1 MKVIVVGYGVQGHKR
16 LRVAGEDAVGIV
28 DPVAPDANW
37 RRLEDVPVDRFDA
50 AIVCTPDAPKIE
62 LLRYLL
68 QRGKH
73 ALVEKPLFAADG
85 DDLRSLESLA
95 RRTGALCVTAYNH
108 RFEPHVVRMRELLR
122 SGHLGSVYR
131 CRMFYGNGTARLVR
145 NSAWR
150 DTGDGVLGDLGSHL
164 LDTVRFWFGGVADHF
179 RIVSAE
185 RFENRAPDH
194 VVIAAEGRPQIEL
207 EMTLLSWRNHF
218 TCDVFAEHGS
228 AHIESLCKWG
238 PSSFIHRTRV
248 LPSGRPP
255 EETQILVQD
264 DPTWALEYAHFKQ
277 LCETRAET
285 DLSNDIW
292 LHRALTRLGR
302 EIQAGRTA

>member
-16 LRVAGEDAVGIV
+16 FKVAGEDAVGIV
-28 DPVAPDANW
+28 DPVAPEANW
-37 RRLEDVPVDRFDA
+37 RRLEDVPADRFDA
-50 AIVCTPDAPKIE
+50 AIVCTPDQPKME

-68 QRGKH
+68 ERGKH
-73 ALVEKPLFAADG
+73 VLVEKPLFAEG
-85 DDLRSLESLA
+85 EHDLRALEALA
-95 RRTGALCVTAYNH
+95 RRTGACCVTAYNH
-108 RFEPHVVRMRELLR
+108 RFEPHFARMRELLQ
-122 SGHLGSVYR
+122 SGRLGAIYR

-145 NSAWR
+145 NSDWR

-164 LDTVRFWFGGVADHF
+164 LDTARFWFGDIADTF

-238 PSSFIHRTRV
+238 PSSFVHRTRV

-255 EETQILVQD
+255 EVSEILVQD
-264 DPTWALEYAHFKQ
+264 DPTWALEYANFKQ
-277 LCETRAET
+277 LSGTRAET
-285 DLSNDIW
+285 NLSNDIW

-302 EIQAGRTA
+302 DVQAGSTA